1 MNINQNSN
9 SNNLNA
15 LSNETS
21 NRCSRHSDENL
32 IESDDRPVQDEI
44 PAASAIAGMISASND
59 LPYMTPPIT
68 NQHFSGDS
76 QDSSSKANYIYC
88 TNSLFYPGLYE
99 KNITPLMSY
108 LSFFRRLH

>member
-1 MNINQNSN
+1 MNSSHDTLVNINQNNN
-9 SNNLNA
+9 SNNNPNA

-21 NRCSRHSDENL
+21 NRCSRHSDVNL
-32 IESDDRPVQDEI
+32 IEPDDRPVPDEI

-76 QDSSSKANYIYC
+76 QDSSSKEN
-88 TNSLFYPGLYE
+88 
-99 KNITPLMSY
+99 
-108 LSFFRRLH
+108 